1 MSQHLNPLTFPL
13 FGTRLIEAS
22 AGTGKTFTIA
32 ALYLRLV
39 LKGLTPPQILVVT
52 FTDAATKELKDR
64 IRARL
69 VEAAKVFRG
78 TLAGDP
84 LVTAL
89 KGQYPE
95 DQWPGCARRLELAA
109 QWMDEAAVYT
119 IHGWCNRMLATHAF
133 AADSLFELTL
143 ETDQRHLFEQVLA
156 DYWRSQY
163 YPLADVSV
171 VAELWNSPAKLHAA
185 IRPWLPWAEP
195 PVVSASEVL
204 ADISE
209 RQQALLA
216 PVKEQW
222 RHLLDD
228 FCAAMLAAHANKDFN
243 GNKVRIA
250 TLEGW
255 LEALKAWVDSDAL
268 LPDISDKHWQ
278 RFSPEGLED
287 AAKAN
292 VAIMSHPG
300 IDALSAILA
309 ARAKLPKAD
318 IDLAKHAAGWIKARL
333 EQEKH
338 QRATLGFDDLLT
350 RLDQA
355 LHKGPELS
363 EVIRRQ
369 YPIALID
376 EFQDTDPTQLRI
388 FANIYDL
395 ENAGEEEDFLDEQN
409 SRSGVISEAE
419 TRPATTKT
427 RSVHTVH
434 EQSEEAANAVSASA
448 IARTGLFL
456 IGDPKQAIYGF
467 RGADIF
473 TYLKARRATAG
484 RHYHLDTNYR
494 STQGLVSAVN
504 QVFSQQPNSFLFDE
518 IPFEAVKA
526 NGRKEQLVMNGAPV
540 PAMTGWHLPLDS
552 AVSGGQYRKLMAERC
567 ASQMVAML
575 NSDATFKSEDT
586 LTALRPAD
594 MAVLVR
600 GRGEADAIRAALFA
614 RGVASVYLSDKES
627 VFAASEARDLLALL
641 AACAEPEDG
650 RLLRAALAA
659 PVLELSLGW
668 LDTLNQDELLFEQQ
682 VERFKGYQLRWHQ
695 RGVLPMLRQL
705 LSDFSIP
712 ARLLASPGGERSLT
726 NLLHLAELLQGAAA
740 KLDGE
745 QALIRYLSEAV
756 ADPAAGDEEILRLES
771 DADLVKVITIHKSK
785 GLEYPLVFL
794 PFVMGYREE
803 DRQGPYIRYHDD
815 SGKAVLDVEKTD
827 GAYAKAEKER
837 LAEDMRLLYV
847 ALTRP
852 RHACFL
858 GLAPVKMQRSGKK
871 GENDLHRGA
880 FGYLLTGGAPIDN
893 GAVGEAFAR
902 LAAGCSDM
910 VLSAAPDVTD
920 MQYQPKTQPLPL
932 VAAREFKAPPAERWY
947 IASYSALRTQDW
959 QSDIATPLAENLNN
973 PDEEQE
979 AQSKALSDSIHQF
992 PRGPGPG
999 TFLHGL
1005 FEWAAD
1011 EGFGKVSEPQAQK
1024 LLAQRLMPRG
1034 WERWLTPLANW
1045 FVALINKP
1053 LPLPN
1058 GEAVALGALDSY
1070 QAEMEFWFSA
1080 KHVDLQKMD
1089 LLVHRHTLGG
1099 HGRPMLSPGEL
1110 NGMLKG
1116 FIDLV
1121 FEHNGRYYVL
1131 DYKSNHLGD
1140 GDSAYSQQAMSEAI
1154 REKRYDLQ
1162 YVIYLLALHRLLKS
1176 RIPDYDYDQHLGG
1189 AVYLFLRGG
1198 HCYLDR
1204 PQRELI
1210 EGLDAMFEGDTHA

>member
-13 FGTRLIEAS
+13 HGTRLIEAS

-39 LKGLTPPQILVVT
+39 LQGLTPPQILVVT

-69 VEAAKVFRG
+69 VEATKVFRG
-78 TLAGDP
+78 ALAGDP
-84 LVTAL
+84 LVAAL
-89 KGQYPE
+89 KSQYPE

-195 PVVSASEVL
+195 PVVNASEVL
-204 ADISE
+204 AELAE

-222 RHLLDD
+222 RTLLDD
-228 FCAAMLAAHANKDFN
+228 FSAAMLAAHGNKDFN

-268 LPDISDKHWQ
+268 LPEISDKHWE
-278 RFSPEGLED
+278 RFSPAGLED

-292 VAIMSHPG
+292 VAIMNHPG
-300 IDALSAILA
+300 IDALGAILA

-355 LHKGPELS
+355 LHKGPELAD
-363 EVIRRQ
+363 VIRRQ

-388 FANIYDL
+388 FAKIYDL
-395 ENAGEEEDFLDEQN
+395 ESNQEE
-409 SRSGVISEAE
+409 
-419 TRPATTKT
+419 
-427 RSVHTVH
+427 
-434 EQSEEAANAVSASA
+434 
-448 IARTGLFL
+448 TGLFL

-473 TYLKARRATAG
+473 TYLKARRATTG

-504 QVFSQQPNSFLFDE
+504 QVFGHQPNSFLFDE

-526 NGRKEQLVMNGAPV
+526 NGRKEQLVINGAPV
-540 PAMTGWHLPLDS
+540 PAMTGWHLALDS
-552 AVSGGQYRKLMAERC
+552 AVSGSQYRKLMAERC

-575 NSDATFKSEDT
+575 NGDGAFQGPDGQTP
-586 LTALRPAD
+586 LRPAD

-627 VFAASEARDLLALL
+627 VFASSEARDLLALL

-815 SGKAVLDVEKTD
+815 SGKAVLDIEKTD

-880 FGYLLTGGAPIDN
+880 FGYLLTGGTPIDN
-893 GAVGEAFAR
+893 GALGEAFAR
-902 LAAGCSDM
+902 LAAGCSDI
-910 VLSAAPDVTD
+910 VLSEAPDVTD
-920 MQYQPKTQPLPL
+920 AQYQPKTQPLPL
-932 VAAREFKAPPAERWY
+932 VAARPFKAPPAERWY

-959 QSDIATPLAENLNN
+959 QSDIATPLAENINN

-1005 FEWAAD
+1005 FEWAAL
-1011 EGFGKVSEPQAQK
+1011 EGFGKVTEPQAQK
-1024 LLAQRLMPRG
+1024 LLAARLTRRG
-1034 WERWLTPLANW
+1034 WEQWLTPLTSW
-1045 FVALINKP
+1045 FVELLNKP
-1053 LPLPN
+1053 LALPG
-1058 GEAVALGALDSY
+1058 GEAVALGALNSY

-1080 KHVDLQKMD
+1080 QQVDLQQMD
-1089 LLVHRHTLGG
+1089 MLVHRHTLGG

-1140 GDSAYSQQAMSEAI
+1140 GDSAYSQQAMADAI

-1176 RIPDYDYDQHLGG
+1176 RIPDYDYDRHMGG

-1210 EGLDAMFEGDTHA
+1210 EGLDAMFEGKAHA